1 MIPDATP
8 TTFGMLILGTSSFI
22 LIMLL
27 PAILELKK
35 PRDAG
40 PRRIMDDAAMSQL
53 GIVLASLEPKEEKM
67 ELDLAIL
74 KRLAD
79 VIAVLP
85 NLEA

>member
-8 TTFGMLILGTSSFI
+8 TTFGMLILGVSSFI

-40 PRRIMDDAAMSQL
+40 PRRIMDDSAMSQI
-53 GIVLASLEPKEEKM
+53 GIALSSLEPKEEKI

-74 KRLAD
+74 KKLVD